1 MHRLL
6 IEINCSI
13 EQEIQGFNIESL
25 SKFYQFINYIRD
37 IDFCITQII
46 FNILTN
52 YCQDYPLKGEI
63 IKTFLNKDKRFFYF
77 LLYQVISQEKI
88 DNNESEEKKLLNN
101 TIKYKDTVVIGD
113 QGFHKLIK
121 DMNLPCKNIYYSL

>member
-1 MHRLL
+1 M
-6 IEINCSI
+6 
-13 EQEIQGFNIESL
+13 
-25 SKFYQFINYIRD
+25 
-37 IDFCITQII
+37 
-46 FNILTN
+46 
-52 YCQDYPLKGEI
+52 KGEI